1 MCSSDLWVE
10 WRGFLVML
18 VVGVCVYGL
27 GSQFAPQA
35 SQAFSPRANQ
45 FLKLGF
51 DSVLMLAAFAAALWA
66 ARSVRFP
73 SLMEPWDGPANV
85 SFTDGTVIGSV
96 LDRNGLRPGR
106 FWVTSD
112 GLVILASESGVLDLD
127 PATVVRKGRLQ
138 PGRMFLVDISKGRI
152 IEDDEIKS
160 ELAAQHPY
168 EQWLEQGV
176 IHLDALPEREH
187 IVHTHS
193 SVLRRQQT
201 FGYTEEELRIILS
214 PMAKTGGEALG
225 SMGTDTP
232 LAVLSTRPRLIFDY
246 FAQLFAQVTN
256 PPLDAIREEIVTSLS
271 TATGREGNLLD
282 ATPDHC
288 RQVVLPFPVIDN
300 RSEEHTLNSSHT

>member
-1 MCSSDLWVE
+1 
-10 WRGFLVML
+10 
-18 VVGVCVYGL
+18 
-27 GSQFAPQA
+27 
-35 SQAFSPRANQ
+35 
-45 FLKLGF
+45 
-51 DSVLMLAAFAAALWA
+51 
-66 ARSVRFP
+66 
-73 SLMEPWDGPANV
+73 MEPWDGPANV

-232 LAVLSTRPRLIFDY
+232 LAVLSTRPRLVFDY
-246 FAQLFAQVTN
+246 FAQVFAQVTN

-300 RSEEHTLNSSHT
+300 DDLAKIQHINRDGSLPGFAAAKVSGLYKVDGGGEAMARRIEEICREVDALIRQGKRFVILSDRDSEIGRAHV